1 MPTYTAPVRETR
13 YVLDRILGLGLHS
26 NLPGFENAT
35 PDMVEAIL
43 NEGGRFAAEV
53 LAPLNRIGDEHG
65 CVRHEDGSV
74 STPPG
79 FKQAWDQFVAGGW
92 TTLSAPVE
100 YGGQGLPQ
108 VIATAISEYLL
119 SANQAFEMYSG
130 LTAGA
135 IAAILV
141 KGSDAQ
147 KRLYVP
153 RLVSGEWTGTM
164 NLTEPQCGTDLGLLK
179 TRADPRPD
187 GSYSITGTKIFI
199 SSGEHDLAGNIIHLV
214 LAKIAGAPDNVKGI
228 SLFIVPKFLVGEDG
242 SLGERNGVS
251 CGSIEE
257 KMGIHGNSTCLLN
270 YDKATG
276 YLIGTAEKGL
286 EAMFIMMNAAR
297 LGVGLQG
304 LAQGE
309 VAYQN
314 AVQYAKD
321 RRQGRA
327 LVPDRRDPNAKADP
341 IIVHPDVRRMLM
353 EMKAFNEAARALVL
367 WGALQVDI
375 GRQAQT
381 EAEREAATDLLGLL
395 TPVIKGYL
403 TDQGFKAAV
412 DAQQVYGGHGYIRE
426 WGMEQFVRDA
436 RIAQIYEGTNGIQ
449 ALDLVGRKLA
459 ANGGRAIQAFLK
471 LLADEVA
478 KSPPALAGGD
488 HANHGGGGPE
498 PHAAS
503 IARIAAAL
511 EKATSDLQSA
521 TMWLMRN
528 GPANPDNAGAAA
540 YPYMTMM
547 GVICLGLMW
556 LRMARASSAAL
567 AEGDEDKAFHEAKLI
582 TARFFAER
590 VMPETGALRR
600 KLEAGAE
607 SLMALPAE
615 AF

>member
-13 YVLDRILGLGLHS
+13 YVLDQVLGLDRYS

-53 LAPLNRIGDEHG
+53 LAPLNRVGDEHG

-79 FKQAWDQFVAGGW
+79 FKEAWDQFVAGGW
-92 TTLSAPVE
+92 TTLSAPEE
-100 YGGQGLPQ
+100 YGGQNLPQ
-108 VIATAISEYLL
+108 IVSTAITEYLL
-119 SANQAFEMYSG
+119 SANQAFEMYNG

-135 IAAILV
+135 VAAILV

-147 KRLYVP
+147 KQAYLP
-153 RLVSGEWTGTM
+153 NLVSGRWTGTM

-179 TRADPRPD
+179 TRADPQPD
-187 GSYSITGTKIFI
+187 GSYRIAGTKIFI
-199 SSGEHDLAGNIIHLV
+199 SSGEHDLSENIVHLV

-228 SLFIVPKFLVGEDG
+228 SLFIVPKFLVKEDG
-242 SLGERNGVS
+242 GIGERNGVS

-257 KMGIHGNSTCLLN
+257 KMGIHGNSTCVMN
-270 YDKATG
+270 YDGATG
-276 YLIGTAEKGL
+276 WLIGTAEKGL

-314 AVQYAKD
+314 AVAYAKD

-327 LVPDRRDPNAKADP
+327 LVPDQRDPDARADP

-353 EMKAFNEAARALVL
+353 EMKSFNEAARALVL

-375 GRQAQT
+375 SRRAQT
-381 EAEREAATDLLGLL
+381 EEEREAASDLLGLL

-403 TDQGFKAAV
+403 TDQGFKATV
-412 DAQQVYGGHGYIRE
+412 DAQQIFGGHGYIRE
-426 WGMEQFVRDA
+426 QGMEQFVRDA

-459 ANGGRAIQAFLK
+459 QNGGRAIQAFFK
-471 LLADEVA
+471 LLADETN
-478 KSPPALAGGD
+478 PPRDGEGD
-488 HANHGGGGPE
+488 RVERGGGGSD
-498 PHAAS
+498 AAEIVS
-503 IARIAAAL
+503 AAL
-511 EKATSDLQSA
+511 QKATADLQTA
-521 TMWLMRN
+521 TLWLMQN
-528 GPANPDNAGAAA
+528 GPAYPNNAGAAA
-540 YPYMTMM
+540 YPYMNLM
-547 GVICLGLMW
+547 GIVCLGLMW
-556 LRMARASSAAL
+556 LRMARASAAAL
-567 AEGDEDKAFHEAKLI
+567 ADSGEDKAFHQAKLV
-582 TARFFAER
+582 TARFFAEK
-590 VMPETGALRR
+590 VMPETDALRR
-600 KLEAGAE
+600 KIEAGAE